1 MGGGECKIDRVKQE
15 SVEGGGGGG
24 KIDRVKQERV
34 EGGGVV
40 RLTE

>member
-1 MGGGECKIDRVKQE
+1 MGGGKIDRVKQE

-34 EGGGVV
+34 EGGGGGV
-40 RLTE
+40 